1 MLYVGIDQHKRH
13 LTVCVRNEQG
23 DIALRRQV
31 STGWLEVD
39 RFLEALAERS
49 VSEGGYVA
57 IMEVCGFNGWLVK
70 RLERWGC
77 KRVLVIA
84 APERLRQ
91 KTDRRDAAKLSE
103 LLWSNRH
110 RLAGSGW
117 LVQVREVY
125 RPSESEQ
132 IDRQLTHLRWRLGQE
147 RTQIKNAIQAILRR
161 HNREQECPTKKMFT
175 LKALKWLEQM
185 ELPWMDR
192 LELDL
197 RLERYRLNER
207 QIAQIERG
215 IEARAA
221 QNPKVR
227 LLQTMA
233 KMGKYTALALAAH
246 IGSIERFPRAGS
258 LANYFGITPG
268 CRNSGNSDRP
278 GSITKAGHPI
288 ARFLLGQLVLHA
300 LRTDPG
306 LRAWYR
312 QVKRRRGA
320 KVARVAVM
328 RRLCEALWHMLT
340 RQEPYRPV
348 GARSGPEARPDKRR
362 QSA

>member
-23 DIALRRQV
+23 DIVLRRQV
-31 STGWLEVD
+31 KTAWLEVD
-39 RFLEALAERS
+39 RFLEGLAERS
-49 VSEGGYVA
+49 APEGGYVA

-70 RLERWGC
+70 RLEQWAC
-77 KRVLVIA
+77 QRVLVIA
-84 APERLRQ
+84 APERVRQ

-147 RTQIKNAIQAILRR
+147 RTRIKNALQGILRR
-161 HNREQECPTKKMFT
+161 HNLEQDCPTKTMFS
-175 LKALKWLEQM
+175 LKAFQWLM
-185 ELPWMDR
+185 RLELPWLDR
-192 LELDL
+192 VELDF
-197 RLERYRLNER
+197 
-207 QIAQIERG
+207 QIERYQCNASQIQRAERW
-215 IEARAA
+215 IETRAE
-221 QNPKVR
+221 QNPTVR
-227 LLQTMA
+227 LLQTLA

-246 IGSIERFPRAGS
+246 IGSVQRFPRAAS
-258 LANYFGITPG
+258 LANYFGLTPG
-268 CRNSGNSDRP
+268 CRNSGESNRP
-278 GSITKAGHPI
+278 GAITKAGHPI

-312 QVKRRRGA
+312 QIKRRRGA

-328 RRLCEALWHMLT
+328 RRLCEAIWHMLR

-348 GARSGPEARPDKRR
+348 GTQSTEGPKPQKRR
-362 QSA
+362 SA